1 MSIPFWQ
8 INKNKHL
15 YLKKRKKKKLL
26 LVLCCVFVWMVL
38 LLLSFFFF
46 FAPLSSLLQEI
57 CCFLPDYYYKKCLF
71 NELSWFNKGN
81 LLALFIDTLMEPH
94 LQHGD
99 SYTGWG
105 CVSTPTEQ
113 FWLVAERL
121 THTDPTCQVTAFI
134 GVCYFFVSGIGSC
147 QKTFRACL
155 SAWIKMFVCSQSNKQ
170 SKLMLIKNILS
181 AYRVSQS
188 INRTSCKHWTVDVGN
203 F

>member
-15 YLKKRKKKKLL
+15 YLKIRKKKKLL

-38 LLLSFFFF
+38 LLLSFFF

-81 LLALFIDTLMEPH
+81 LLALFIDTLMESH

-99 SYTGWG
+99 SNTGWG

-113 FWLVAERL
+113 FWLVAERI
-121 THTDPTCQVTAFI
+121 THTDPTAPQHLLL
-134 GVCYFFVSGIGSC
+134 FFCIWHR
-147 QKTFRACL
+147 QLPKD
-155 SAWIKMFVCSQSNKQ
+155 I
-170 SKLMLIKNILS
+170 
-181 AYRVSQS
+181 
-188 INRTSCKHWTVDVGN
+188 
-203 F
+203 

>member
-1 MSIPFWQ
+1 M
-8 INKNKHL
+8 
-15 YLKKRKKKKLL
+15 
-26 LVLCCVFVWMVL
+26 LCFCLNGVTVVI
-38 LLLSFFFF
+38 FFSFF

-155 SAWIKMFVCSQSNKQ
+155 SAWIVCSQSNKQ